1 MATPTV
7 LPGNLRHPT
16 SFEPIDNV
24 SINSPETIKQ
34 YAGSVNFLFL
44 IADTYMKIE
53 EANTGK
59 LNGHNLKLEDTMEK
73 IETVG
78 KLLKDLRTKLV
89 NTYSKEDIQLDAD
102 TVKKMNEH
110 YPNQALL
117 GTKEQPIT
125 RMSRELANTVFKE
138 FTDKNNMLNS
148 DFRKLSTQANYFLE
162 DATKILSLV
171 EKLMENY
178 RSLIERIQSK
188 SRGA

>member
-7 LPGNLRHPT
+7 LPGNVIYPT
-16 SFEPIDNV
+16 SFESKDNV

-34 YAGSVNFLFL
+34 YAGNVNFLFL

-53 EANTGK
+53 EINNRK
-59 LNGHNLKLEDTMEK
+59 LEVHNVKLEDTMEK

-148 DFRKLSTQANYFLE
+148 DFRKLSTQANHFLE